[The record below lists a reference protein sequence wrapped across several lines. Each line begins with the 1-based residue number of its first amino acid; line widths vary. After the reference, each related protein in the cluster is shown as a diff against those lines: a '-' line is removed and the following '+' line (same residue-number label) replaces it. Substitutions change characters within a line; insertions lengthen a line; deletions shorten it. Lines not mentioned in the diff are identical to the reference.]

1 MTLIKE
7 RLLNEIDK
15 LDESSLF
22 YAYDLLIKLNQ
33 IRQKKNSNKKFH
45 FLEIRKIL
53 DKTSKS
59 LADDIVEMREER
71 I

>member
-33 IRQKKNSNKKFH
+33 IRQEKNSNKKFH

-59 LADDIVEMREER
+59 LADDIVEMRKR
-71 I
+71 QN